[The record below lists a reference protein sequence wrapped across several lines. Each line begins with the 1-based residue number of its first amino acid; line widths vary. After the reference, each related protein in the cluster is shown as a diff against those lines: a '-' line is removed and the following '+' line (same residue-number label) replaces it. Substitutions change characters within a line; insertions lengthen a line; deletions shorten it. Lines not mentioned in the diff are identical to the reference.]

1 MKKIYWSSKKEMESW
16 NWNKNYSLFSK
27 VMMKRKEGAEG
38 ILVFFGY
45 EYVNWNGRTVME
57 NINTLK

>member
-1 MKKIYWSSKKEMESW
+1 
-16 NWNKNYSLFSK
+16 
-27 VMMKRKEGAEG
+27 MMKRKEGAEG

>member
-1 MKKIYWSSKKEMESW
+1 MREYQNKPSFTHREEEEILATQERDGKLKPD
-16 NWNKNYSLFSK
+16 KNYSLFSK

-45 EYVNWNGRTVME
+45 EYVN
-57 NINTLK
+57 